1 MTKDFSPVLSPR
13 ENRTVGALLLAGGQS
28 RRMGRDK
35 RALSLGGSRFVD
47 LVAREL
53 EGFPERLFS
62 VANSQESP
70 PPGFAAVCD
79 RVPGCGPLGGI
90 AAGLA
95 ACQSEFLLAVACDM
109 PLFQEGLARYLEAFL
124 CDGYDAFLTVDR
136 TGRVHPL
143 CAIYRKTA
151 LPVLEN
157 QLRAGQYR
165 LMAALERLRVK
176 YVPLEHSAYP
186 DRLLTN
192 VNTWEEY
199 QDLLRQERR
208 PPILAVCGV
217 KNSGKTTFLCRL
229 IPELNRLGLRV
240 AVIKHDGHD
249 FEPDRP
255 GTDSYRLLQAGARGA
270 AIYSHSRYQL
280 VRFQEGIRAGQLAEA
295 FDDVDLILLEGGKH
309 SPYPKLELVRT
320 PVSSRPVLPPAEL
333 LAVCT
338 NVESGD
344 FRVPLLSL
352 EDGAAA
358 ARWIARWLE
367 AQSPTP

>member
-1 MTKDFSPVLSPR
+1 M
-13 ENRTVGALLLAGGQS
+13 GALLLAGGQS
-28 RRMGRDK
+28 QRMGRDK
-35 RALSLGGSRFVD
+35 RALPLGGARFVD
-47 LVAREL
+47 RVAREL

-62 VANSQESP
+62 VADPREAP
-70 PPGFAAVCD
+70 PPGFTAVCD
-79 RVPGCGPLGGI
+79 RLPGCGPLEGI

-95 ACQSEFLLAVACDM
+95 ACRSDYLLAVACDM
-109 PLFQEGLARYLEAFL
+109 PLFQAGLARYLEAFL
-124 CDGYDAFLTVDR
+124 CDSCDAFLTVDR

-143 CAIYRKTA
+143 CAIYGKTA
-151 LPVLEN
+151 LPVLEE
-157 QLRAGQYR
+157 QLRTGRYR

-240 AVIKHDGHD
+240 AVIKHDGHEFD
-249 FEPDRP
+249 PDRP

-270 AIYSHSRYQL
+270 AVYSHSRYQL
-280 VRFQEGIRAGQLAEA
+280 VRLQEDVQAGQLAQT

-309 SPYPKLELVRT
+309 SPYPKLELVRA
-320 PVSSRPVLPPAEL
+320 PVSSRPVLPPEAL

-338 NVESGD
+338 NVEED
-344 FRVPLLSL
+344 FGVPRLPL
-352 EDGAAA
+352 EEGAAA
-358 ARWIARWLE
+358 AQWIARWLE
-367 AQSPTP
+367 TQSL

>member
-1 MTKDFSPVLSPR
+1 MTNGFPSAVFSPQR
-13 ENRTVGALLLAGGQS
+13 TETVGALLLAGGQS

-35 RALSLGGSRFVD
+35 RALPFAGARFVD
-47 LVAREL
+47 LVTREL
-53 EGFPERLFS
+53 GSYPERLFS
-62 VANSQESP
+62 VADSQEVP
-70 PPGFAAVCD
+70 PPGFTVVSD
-79 RVPGCGPLGGI
+79 QRPGCGPLGGI
-90 AAGLA
+90 VAGLEVCHCDA
-95 ACQSEFLLAVACDM
+95 LLAVACDM
-109 PLFQEGLARYLEAFL
+109 PLFRAGLARYLEAFL
-124 CDGYDAFLTVDR
+124 CDSYDAFLIADR

-143 CAIYRKTA
+143 CGIYRKTA
-151 LPVLEN
+151 LPILNE

-165 LMAALERLRVK
+165 LMRALERLQVK

-199 QDLLRQERR
+199 QNLLRSERR

-229 IPELNRLGLRV
+229 IPELNRLGLKV
-240 AVIKHDGHD
+240 AAIKHDGHE

-255 GTDSYRLLQAGARGA
+255 GTDSYRLLQAGARGTA
-270 AIYSHSRYQL
+270 VYSHSRYQL
-280 VRFQEGIRAGQLAEA
+280 VRLQEGVQAGQLARV

-309 SPYPKLELVRT
+309 SPYPKLELVRA
-320 PVSSRPVLPPAEL
+320 PISSRPVLPPEEL

-338 NVESGD
+338 NLEDTDWGIP
-344 FRVPLLSL
+344 RLPL

-358 ARWIARWLE
+358 ARWIASWLTS
-367 AQSPTP
+367 QSS